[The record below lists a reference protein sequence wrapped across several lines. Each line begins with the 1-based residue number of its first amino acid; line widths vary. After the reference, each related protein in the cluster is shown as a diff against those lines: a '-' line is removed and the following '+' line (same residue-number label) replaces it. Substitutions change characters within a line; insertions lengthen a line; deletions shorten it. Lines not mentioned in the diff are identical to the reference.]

1 MTDFSDDR
9 FGSPIRQLDRSLV
22 NKIAA
27 GEVVERPAS
36 VIKEMV
42 ENSLDAGA
50 DTIEIIARKA
60 GTTFISVTDNGTGIK
75 SDQID
80 LAFSRHATSKINSV
94 DDLFAVNSFGFRG
107 EALPSIA
114 SVSHLS
120 LTTRHFSEEA
130 GTQIIYEGGQEIQR
144 RPVSAPV
151 GTKIEIS
158 HLFFNTPAR
167 RKFLKAETTESR
179 QIVRAAERMA
189 LGKPSAAI
197 SLNLNDRQI
206 FRLPHNQPVAER
218 MASLFGLKTDGVV
231 EYDVELSDVS
241 YLVYLAH
248 PDLARHDR
256 TRICLFINGRSVSSS
271 SIIHAVTAG
280 YGEFLPGGRFPLAV
294 LFLTIDSSN
303 LDVNVHP
310 TKAEVRL
317 SNERA
322 VHDNLYRIVKKALRD
337 WRMVPS
343 DSSSQFGSRSG
354 MDGGGRY
361 RPHSGGN
368 FNQSGNLS
376 QTADIFSHA
385 PLSINKPV
393 APSGA
398 SPSLPDN
405 QFSSSGGGGC
415 DNSRPVVDSI
425 TSSDQYQPPPKSD
438 LPKREDVEYLG
449 KSGRTY
455 LIITIRG
462 ALYVVDQHAAHERV
476 LYESALEEVEKGSGL
491 SQKTLFPETIELSAE
506 EFITFE
512 NSRAVLD
519 KLGFEVEPFGQRS
532 VIVNGMPPVFRDNSP
547 VRIMRRLLDDIGA
560 LDKAG
565 GDLIKSVAQ
574 SMACRAAVMAGDRLG
589 PEEVKGLVAD
599 LFATNNPFCC
609 PHGRPTFIKIGLE
622 ELDSRFGRT

>member
-1 MTDFSDDR
+1 MTMTDFTDNK
-9 FGSPIRQLDRSLV
+9 FAEPIRQLDRNLV

-36 VIKEMV
+36 VVKEMV
-42 ENSLDAGA
+42 ENAFDAGA
-50 DTIEIIARKA
+50 DTIDIIARKA
-60 GTTFISVTDNGTGIK
+60 GTTFISITDNGSGIK
-75 SDQID
+75 SSQID

-94 DDLFAVNSFGFRG
+94 DDLFAVNSYGFRG

-120 LTTRHFSEEA
+120 LTTRHFSEDA
-130 GTQIIYEGGQEIQR
+130 GTQIIFEGGKEIQR
-144 RPVSAPV
+144 RPVSAPI
-151 GTKIEIS
+151 GTKVEIS

-179 QIVRAAERMA
+179 QIIRVAERMA

-197 SLNLNDRQI
+197 SLSLNERQI
-206 FRLPHNQPVAER
+206 FRLPDNQPIAER

-231 EYDVELSDVS
+231 EYDVELGDVS
-241 YLVYLAH
+241 FLVYLAH

-256 TRICLFINGRSVSSS
+256 SRICLFINGRSVSSS

-294 LFLTIDSSN
+294 LYLTVDSSH

-337 WRMVPS
+337 WRMVPTE
-343 DSSSQFGSRSG
+343 SSRQFGNR
-354 MDGGGRY
+354 GGGGY
-361 RPHSGGN
+361 KSASGYG
-368 FNQSGNLS
+368 SS
-376 QTADIFSHA
+376 
-385 PLSINKPV
+385 
-393 APSGA
+393 SGA
-398 SPSLPDN
+398 SPTSDFFSNPPRNLPSSNAYSKMSGIPSFDN
-405 QFSSSGGGGC
+405 NPANQIGC
-415 DNSRPVVDSI
+415 DNSRPVSELE
-425 TSSDQYQPPPKSD
+425 SDRNQSQPQVD
-438 LPKREDVEYLG
+438 LPQRDDVEYLG

-455 LIITIRG
+455 LVIIIRG
-462 ALYVVDQHAAHERV
+462 VLYIVDQHAAHERV
-476 LYESALEEVEKGSGL
+476 LYESALAEVEKGSGS
-491 SQKTLFPETIELSAE
+491 SQKILFPETIELSAE
-506 EFITFE
+506 EFMTFE
-512 NSRAVLD
+512 NSRDILD
-519 KLGFEVEPFGQRS
+519 KLGFEVEPFGQNS

-560 LDKAG
+560 LNKAG
-565 GDLIKSVAQ
+565 GDMIKSVAQ
-574 SMACRAAVMAGDRLG
+574 SLACRAAVMAGDRLG
-589 PEEVKGLVAD
+589 ADEVKGLVAD
-599 LFATNNPFCC
+599 LFKTNNPFCC

-622 ELDSRFGRT
+622 ELDGRFGRT